1 LLTGSRRDKI
11 LNEGRD
17 LMELDYQVNRFILSF
32 QVSGFIRS
40 CQVISEMVTMLFKKL
55 SDVSEAE
62 MQKLL
67 SRGSGLEDVAKT
79 VSAVLSDVRAE
90 GDAALRKYTAK
101 FDKVELENFE
111 VSEEEFENAL
121 SDISPELLDHLKSAA
136 ANIKAFHEAQLPE
149 ATWFMELRPGIVLG
163 QKATPLE
170 SVGAYAPG
178 GRASYPSTVLMTVIP
193 ARVAGVEQVIVCTPP
208 RQDGS
213 IHPLTLA
220 AAKVAGADKVFKLGG
235 VQAIGALAYGTETV
249 PKVDKIVGPGN
260 VFVTSAKMQI
270 RNVAEIDFPAGPS
283 EVLIIADE
291 SADPVM
297 AASDII
303 AQAEHDPSAV
313 SILVTCSDTLAE
325 AVKKEV
331 FVQAEQAARSSIV
344 KASLE
349 NAAILTA
356 DSLEQCIGFSNK
368 FAPEHLEIMVSDPDS
383 LLNRIKNAGSIFI
396 GNYSPVPVGDYASGT
411 NHVLPTAGYARVYS
425 GLNINHFIK
434 YSSIQKISKSG
445 LESLKE
451 TIIALAEEEG
461 LQAHADAIRTR
472 FGYKPCK

>member
-1 LLTGSRRDKI
+1 
-11 LNEGRD
+11 
-17 LMELDYQVNRFILSF
+17 
-32 QVSGFIRS
+32 
-40 CQVISEMVTMLFKKL
+40 MVMMLFKKL

-67 SRGSGLEDVAKT
+67 SRGSGLEDVAKI
-79 VSAVLSDVRAE
+79 VSAVLSDVRTK
-90 GDAALRKYTAK
+90 GDATLREYTAK
-101 FDKVELENFE
+101 FDKVELANFE
-111 VSEEEFENAL
+111 VSEEEIQQAL
-121 SDISPELLDHLKSAA
+121 SSISPELLDHLKSAA
-136 ANIKAFHEAQLPE
+136 TNIRAFHEAQLPE
-149 ATWFMELRPGIVLG
+149 ATWFMELKPGVVLG

-208 RQDGS
+208 RPDGS
-213 IHPLTLA
+213 VHPLTLA

-235 VQAIGALAYGTETV
+235 AQAIGAMAYGTETV

-270 RNVAEIDFPAGPS
+270 RDVAEIDFPAGPS

-291 SADPVM
+291 SADAVM

-303 AQAEHDPSAV
+303 AQAEHDPNSL
-313 SILVTCSDTLAE
+313 SILITSSDTLAE
-325 AVKKEV
+325 AVNKEV
-331 FVQAEQAARSSIV
+331 LVQAEQTARSSIV
-344 KASLE
+344 KASLK
-349 NAAILTA
+349 NAAILIA

-368 FAPEHLEIMVSDPDS
+368 FAPEHLEIMVSDPDFV
-383 LLNRIKNAGSIFI
+383 LDRIKNAGSIFI

-411 NHVLPTAGYARVYS
+411 NHVLPTSGYARVYS

-434 YSSIQKISKSG
+434 YSSIQRISKSG

-451 TIIALAEEEG
+451 TVIALAEEEG

-472 FGYKPCK
+472 FGYKPSK

>member
-1 LLTGSRRDKI
+1 
-11 LNEGRD
+11 
-17 LMELDYQVNRFILSF
+17 
-32 QVSGFIRS
+32 
-40 CQVISEMVTMLFKKL
+40 MLFKKL

-79 VSAVLSDVRAE
+79 VSAVLSDVRTK
-90 GDAALRKYTAK
+90 GDAALRDYTIK
-101 FDKVELENFE
+101 FDKVELANFE
-111 VSEEEFENAL
+111 VSEEEFGKAL
-121 SDISPELLDHLKSAA
+121 SSISPELLDHLKSAA
-136 ANIKAFHEAQLPE
+136 ANIRAFHEAQLPK
-149 ATWFMELRPGIVLG
+149 ATWFMELKPGIVLG

-170 SVGAYAPG
+170 SVGAYTPG

-193 ARVAGVEQVIVCTPP
+193 ARVAGVEKVIVCTPP
-208 RQDGS
+208 RTDGS
-213 IHPLTLA
+213 VHPLTLV

-235 VQAIGALAYGTETV
+235 VQAIGAMAYGTETV

-270 RNVAEIDFPAGPS
+270 RDMAEIDFPAGPS

-291 SADPVM
+291 SAEAVM
-297 AASDII
+297 TASDIL
-303 AQAEHDPSAV
+303 AQAEHDPNSV
-313 SILVTCSDTLAE
+313 SILITNSNTLAE
-325 AVKKEV
+325 AVKREV
-331 FVQAEQAARSSIV
+331 LVQAEQAARSSII
-344 KASLE
+344 KASLK

-356 DSLEQCIGFSNK
+356 DSLEQCISFSNR
-368 FAPEHLEIMVSDPDS
+368 FAPEHLEIMVSNPD
-383 LLNRIKNAGSIFI
+383 LVLDKIKNAGSIFI

-411 NHVLPTAGYARVYS
+411 NHVLPTSGYARVYS

-434 YSSIQKISKSG
+434 YSSIQRISKSG

-451 TIIALAEEEG
+451 TVIALAEEEG

-472 FGYKPCK
+472 FGYKPSK

>member
-1 LLTGSRRDKI
+1 
-11 LNEGRD
+11 
-17 LMELDYQVNRFILSF
+17 
-32 QVSGFIRS
+32 
-40 CQVISEMVTMLFKKL
+40 MVMMLFKKL

-79 VSAVLSDVRAE
+79 VSAVLSDVRTK
-90 GDAALRKYTAK
+90 GDAALREYTAK
-101 FDKVELENFE
+101 FDKVELANFE
-111 VSEEEFENAL
+111 VSEEELQQAL
-121 SDISPELLDHLKSAA
+121 SSISPELLDHLKSAA
-136 ANIKAFHEAQLPE
+136 ANIRAFHEAQLPE
-149 ATWFMELRPGIVLG
+149 AIWFMELKPGVVLG

-208 RQDGS
+208 RPDGS
-213 IHPLTLA
+213 VHPLTLA

-235 VQAIGALAYGTETV
+235 AQAIGAMAYGTETV

-270 RNVAEIDFPAGPS
+270 RDVAEIDFPAGPS

-291 SADPVM
+291 SADAVM

-303 AQAEHDPSAV
+303 AQAEHDPNSL
-313 SILVTCSDTLAE
+313 SILITSSDTLAE
-325 AVKKEV
+325 AVNKEV
-331 FVQAEQAARSSIV
+331 LVQAEQTARSSIV
-344 KASLE
+344 KASLK
-349 NAAILTA
+349 NAAIIIA

-368 FAPEHLEIMVSDPDS
+368 FAPEHLEIMVSDPDFV
-383 LLNRIKNAGSIFI
+383 LDRIKNAGSIFI

-411 NHVLPTAGYARVYS
+411 NHVLPTSGYARVYS

-434 YSSIQKISKSG
+434 YSSIQRISKSG

-451 TIIALAEEEG
+451 TVIALAEEEG

-472 FGYKPCK
+472 FGYKPSK

>member
-1 LLTGSRRDKI
+1 
-11 LNEGRD
+11 
-17 LMELDYQVNRFILSF
+17 
-32 QVSGFIRS
+32 
-40 CQVISEMVTMLFKKL
+40 MLFKKL
-55 SDVSEAE
+55 SDISEAE

-79 VSAVLSDVRAE
+79 VSAVLSDVRTK
-90 GDAALRKYTAK
+90 GDAALREYTAK
-101 FDKVELENFE
+101 FDKVELANIE
-111 VSEEEFENAL
+111 VSKEEFEKAL
-121 SDISPELLDHLKSAA
+121 SGISSELLDHLKSAA
-136 ANIKAFHEAQLPE
+136 ENIRAFHEAQLPE
-149 ATWFMELRPGIVLG
+149 ATWFMELKPGILLG

-193 ARVAGVEQVIVCTPP
+193 ARVAGVERVIVCTPP
-208 RQDGS
+208 RPDGTV
-213 IHPLTLA
+213 HPLTLA

-235 VQAIGALAYGTETV
+235 VQAIGAMAYGTETV

-270 RNVAEIDFPAGPS
+270 RDVAEIDFPAGPS

-291 SADPVM
+291 SADAVM

-313 SILVTCSDTLAE
+313 SILVTESDKLAE

-331 FVQAEQAARSSIV
+331 LVQAEQTARSSIV
-344 KASLE
+344 KSSLE

-356 DSLEQCIGFSNK
+356 DSLGQCINFSNK
-368 FAPEHLEIMVSDPDS
+368 FAPEHLEIIVSNPDFV
-383 LLNRIKNAGSIFI
+383 LDKIKNAGSIFI

-411 NHVLPTAGYARVYS
+411 NHVLPTAGYARIYS

>member
-1 LLTGSRRDKI
+1 
-11 LNEGRD
+11 
-17 LMELDYQVNRFILSF
+17 
-32 QVSGFIRS
+32 
-40 CQVISEMVTMLFKKL
+40 MVMMLFKKL

-79 VSAVLSDVRAE
+79 VSAVLSDVRTK
-90 GDAALRKYTAK
+90 GDAALREYTAK
-101 FDKVELENFE
+101 FDKVELANFE
-111 VSEEEFENAL
+111 VSEEELQQAL
-121 SDISPELLDHLKSAA
+121 SSISPELLDHLKSAA
-136 ANIKAFHEAQLPE
+136 ANIRAFHEAQLPE
-149 ATWFMELRPGIVLG
+149 ATWFMELKPGIVLG

-208 RQDGS
+208 RPDGS
-213 IHPLTLA
+213 VHPLTLA

-235 VQAIGALAYGTETV
+235 AQAIGAMAYGTETV

-270 RNVAEIDFPAGPS
+270 RDVAEIDFPAGPS

-291 SADPVM
+291 SADAVM

-303 AQAEHDPSAV
+303 AQAEHDPNSL
-313 SILVTCSDTLAE
+313 SILITSSDTLAE
-325 AVKKEV
+325 AVNKEV
-331 FVQAEQAARSSIV
+331 LVQAEQTARSSIV
-344 KASLE
+344 KASLK
-349 NAAILTA
+349 NAAIIIA

-368 FAPEHLEIMVSDPDS
+368 FAPEHLEIMVSDPD
-383 LLNRIKNAGSIFI
+383 LVLDRIKNAGSIFI

-411 NHVLPTAGYARVYS
+411 NHVLPTSGYARVYS

-434 YSSIQKISKSG
+434 YSSIQRISKSG

-451 TIIALAEEEG
+451 TVIALAEEEG

-472 FGYKPCK
+472 FGYKPSK

>member
-1 LLTGSRRDKI
+1 MVMMLL
-11 LNEGRD
+11 
-17 LMELDYQVNRFILSF
+17 
-32 QVSGFIRS
+32 
-40 CQVISEMVTMLFKKL
+40 KKL
-55 SDVSEAE
+55 SDVSKTE

-67 SRGSGLEDVAKT
+67 SRGSGLEDVEKM
-79 VSAVLSDVRAE
+79 VSAVLLDVRTK
-90 GDAALRKYTAK
+90 GDAALREYTAK

-111 VSEEEFENAL
+111 VSEEEFEKAL
-121 SDISPELLDHLKSAA
+121 SSISPELLDHLKSAA
-136 ANIKAFHEAQLPE
+136 ENIRAFHEAQLPE
-149 ATWFMELRPGIVLG
+149 TTWFMELKPGIVLG

-213 IHPLTLA
+213 IHPLTLT
-220 AAKVAGADKVFKLGG
+220 AAKIAGADKVFKLGG
-235 VQAIGALAYGTETV
+235 VQAIGAMAYGTETV

-270 RNVAEIDFPAGPS
+270 RGVAEIDFPAGPS

-291 SADPVM
+291 SADAVM
-297 AASDII
+297 VASDII

-313 SILVTCSDTLAE
+313 SILITCSDTLAE
-325 AVKKEV
+325 GVKREV
-331 FVQAEQAARSSIV
+331 LAQAEQAARSSIV

-356 DSLEQCIGFSNK
+356 DSLEQCIDFSNR
-368 FAPEHLEIMVSDPDS
+368 FAPEHLEIMVSEPDFV
-383 LLNRIKNAGSIFI
+383 LDKIKNAGSIFI
-396 GNYSPVPVGDYASGT
+396 GNYAPVPVGDYASGT
-411 NHVLPTAGYARVYS
+411 NHVLPTSGYAKLYS

>member
-1 LLTGSRRDKI
+1 
-11 LNEGRD
+11 
-17 LMELDYQVNRFILSF
+17 
-32 QVSGFIRS
+32 
-40 CQVISEMVTMLFKKL
+40 MVMMLFKKL

-62 MQKLL
+62 IQKLL

-79 VSAVLSDVRAE
+79 VSAVLSDVRTE
-90 GDAALRKYTAK
+90 GDAALREYTAK
-101 FDKVELENFE
+101 FDKVELANFE
-111 VSEEEFENAL
+111 VSEEELQQAL
-121 SDISPELLDHLKSAA
+121 SSISPELLDHLKSAA
-136 ANIKAFHEAQLPE
+136 ANIRAFHEAQLPE
-149 ATWFMELRPGIVLG
+149 AIWFMELKPGVVLG

-208 RQDGS
+208 RPDGS
-213 IHPLTLA
+213 VHPLTLA

-235 VQAIGALAYGTETV
+235 AQAIGAMAYGTETV

-270 RNVAEIDFPAGPS
+270 RDVAEIDFPAGPS

-291 SADPVM
+291 SADAVM

-303 AQAEHDPSAV
+303 AQAEHDPNSL
-313 SILVTCSDTLAE
+313 SILITSSDTLAE
-325 AVKKEV
+325 AVNKEV
-331 FVQAEQAARSSIV
+331 LVQAEQTARSSIV
-344 KASLE
+344 KASLK
-349 NAAILTA
+349 NAAIIIA

-368 FAPEHLEIMVSDPDS
+368 FAPEHLEIMVSDPDFI
-383 LLNRIKNAGSIFI
+383 LDRIKNAGSIFI

-411 NHVLPTAGYARVYS
+411 NHVLPTSGYARVYS

-434 YSSIQKISKSG
+434 YSSIQRISKSG

-451 TIIALAEEEG
+451 TVIALAEEEG

-472 FGYKPCK
+472 FGYKPSK

>member
-1 LLTGSRRDKI
+1 
-11 LNEGRD
+11 
-17 LMELDYQVNRFILSF
+17 
-32 QVSGFIRS
+32 
-40 CQVISEMVTMLFKKL
+40 MVMMLFKKL

-79 VSAVLSDVRAE
+79 VSAVLSDVRTK
-90 GDAALRKYTAK
+90 GDAALREYTAK
-101 FDKVELENFE
+101 FDKVELANFE
-111 VSEEEFENAL
+111 VSEEEFEMAL
-121 SDISPELLDHLKSAA
+121 SEISPELLDHLKAAA
-136 ANIKAFHEAQLPE
+136 ANIQAFHEAQLPE
-149 ATWFMELRPGIVLG
+149 ATWFMELKPGIVLG

-208 RQDGS
+208 RPDGS
-213 IHPLTLA
+213 VHPLTLA

-235 VQAIGALAYGTETV
+235 VQAIGAMAYGTETV

-270 RNVAEIDFPAGPS
+270 RDVAEIDFPAGPS

-291 SADPVM
+291 SADVVM

-303 AQAEHDPSAV
+303 AQAEHDPNSV
-313 SILVTCSDTLAE
+313 SILVTGSDTLAE

-331 FVQAEQAARSSIV
+331 LVQAEQTARSSIV

-349 NAAILTA
+349 NAAILIA
-356 DSLEQCIGFSNK
+356 DSLEQCISFSNK
-368 FAPEHLEIMVSDPDS
+368 FAPEHLEIMVSDPDFV
-383 LLNRIKNAGSIFI
+383 LDRIKNAGSIFV
-396 GNYSPVPVGDYASGT
+396 GNYSPVPAGDYASGT
-411 NHVLPTAGYARVYS
+411 NHVLPTSGYARVYS

-434 YSSIQKISKSG
+434 YSSIQRISKSG
-445 LESLKE
+445 LEILKE
-451 TIIALAEEEG
+451 TVIALAEEEG
-461 LQAHADAIRTR
+461 LHAHADAIRTR
-472 FGYKPCK
+472 FGYKPSK

>member
-1 LLTGSRRDKI
+1 
-11 LNEGRD
+11 
-17 LMELDYQVNRFILSF
+17 M
-32 QVSGFIRS
+32 
-40 CQVISEMVTMLFKKL
+40 MLFKKL
-55 SDVSEAE
+55 SDISEAE
-62 MQKLL
+62 MQKLV

-79 VSAVLSDVRAE
+79 VSAVLSDVRTR
-90 GDAALRKYTAK
+90 GDSALREYTAK
-101 FDKVELENFE
+101 FDKVELANFE
-111 VSEEEFENAL
+111 VSEEEFQKAL
-121 SDISPELLDHLKSAA
+121 SGISPELLDHLKSAA
-136 ANIKAFHEAQLPE
+136 ANIRAFHEAQLPK
-149 ATWFMELRPGIVLG
+149 ATWFMELKPGIVLG

-208 RQDGS
+208 RPDGS
-213 IHPLTLA
+213 VHPLTLA

-235 VQAIGALAYGTETV
+235 VQAIGAMAYGTETV

-270 RNVAEIDFPAGPS
+270 RDVAEIDFPAGPS

-291 SADPVM
+291 SADAVM
-297 AASDII
+297 VASDIL
-303 AQAEHDPSAV
+303 AQSEHDPNSV
-313 SILVTCSDTLAE
+313 SILITGSDTLAE
-325 AVKKEV
+325 AVKREV
-331 FVQAEQAARSSIV
+331 LVQAEQAARSSII

-349 NAAILTA
+349 NAAIIIA

-368 FAPEHLEIMVSDPDS
+368 FAPEHLEIMVSDPDFV
-383 LLNRIKNAGSIFI
+383 LDRIKNAGSIFI

-411 NHVLPTAGYARVYS
+411 NHVLPTSGYARVYS

-434 YSSIQKISKSG
+434 YSSIQRISKSG

-451 TIIALAEEEG
+451 TVIALAEEEG

-472 FGYKPCK
+472 FGYKPSK

>member
-1 LLTGSRRDKI
+1 
-11 LNEGRD
+11 
-17 LMELDYQVNRFILSF
+17 
-32 QVSGFIRS
+32 
-40 CQVISEMVTMLFKKL
+40 MLFKKL
-55 SDVSEAE
+55 SDVSEVE

-79 VSAVLSDVRAE
+79 VSAVLSDVRTK
-90 GDAALRKYTAK
+90 GDAALREYTAK
-101 FDKVELENFE
+101 FDKVELANFE
-111 VSEEEFENAL
+111 VSEEELQQAL
-121 SDISPELLDHLKSAA
+121 SSISPELLDHLKSAA
-136 ANIKAFHEAQLPE
+136 ANIRAFHEAQLPE
-149 ATWFMELRPGIVLG
+149 AIWFMELKPGIVLG

-208 RQDGS
+208 RPDGS
-213 IHPLTLA
+213 VHPLTLA

-235 VQAIGALAYGTETV
+235 AQAIGAMAYGTETV

-270 RNVAEIDFPAGPS
+270 RDVAEIDFPAGPS

-291 SADPVM
+291 SADAVM

-303 AQAEHDPSAV
+303 AQAEHDPNSL
-313 SILVTCSDTLAE
+313 SILITSSDTLAE
-325 AVKKEV
+325 AVNKEV
-331 FVQAEQAARSSIV
+331 LVQAEQTARSSIV
-344 KASLE
+344 KASLK
-349 NAAILTA
+349 NAAILIA

-368 FAPEHLEIMVSDPDS
+368 FAPEHLEIMVSDPDFV
-383 LLNRIKNAGSIFI
+383 LDRIKNAGSIFI

-411 NHVLPTAGYARVYS
+411 NHVLPTSGYARVYS

-434 YSSIQKISKSG
+434 YSSIQRISKSG

-451 TIIALAEEEG
+451 TVIALAEEEG

-472 FGYKPCK
+472 FGYKPSK

>member
-1 LLTGSRRDKI
+1 
-11 LNEGRD
+11 
-17 LMELDYQVNRFILSF
+17 
-32 QVSGFIRS
+32 
-40 CQVISEMVTMLFKKL
+40 
-55 SDVSEAE
+55 

-79 VSAVLSDVRAE
+79 VSAVLSDVRTK
-90 GDAALRKYTAK
+90 GDAALREYTAK
-101 FDKVELENFE
+101 FDKVELANIE
-111 VSEEEFENAL
+111 VSKEEFEKAL
-121 SDISPELLDHLKSAA
+121 SGISSELLDHLKSAA
-136 ANIKAFHEAQLPE
+136 ENIRAFHEAQLPE
-149 ATWFMELRPGIVLG
+149 ATWFMELKPGILLG

-193 ARVAGVEQVIVCTPP
+193 ARVAGVERVIVCTPP
-208 RQDGS
+208 RPDGTV
-213 IHPLTLA
+213 HPLTLA

-235 VQAIGALAYGTETV
+235 VQAIGAMAYGTETV

-270 RNVAEIDFPAGPS
+270 RDVAEIDFPAGPS

-291 SADPVM
+291 SADAVM

-313 SILVTCSDTLAE
+313 SILVTESDKLAE

-331 FVQAEQAARSSIV
+331 LVQAEQTARSSIV
-344 KASLE
+344 KSSLE

-356 DSLEQCIGFSNK
+356 DSLGQCINFSNK
-368 FAPEHLEIMVSDPDS
+368 FAPEHLEIIVSNPDFV
-383 LLNRIKNAGSIFI
+383 LDKIKNAGSIFI

-411 NHVLPTAGYARVYS
+411 NHVLPTAGYARIYS